1 MKGLWSTS
9 CRWVLLPTPE
19 LLGLQTGWVLA
30 SCCALHGGGLL
41 GLRAGF
47 GALPF
52 QICANL
58 DTEVIASAQEH
69 AQHLQSHVSQP
80 TKQYDL
86 CQEREQVRGGGLSPQ
101 RCSL

>member
-1 MKGLWSTS
+1 M
-9 CRWVLLPTPE
+9 CCEVVLGSP
-19 LLGLQTGWVLA
+19 
-30 SCCALHGGGLL
+30 CARAGLL

-101 RCSL
+101 YWRAVRQHLSNGTLALLCASTDIPMSP